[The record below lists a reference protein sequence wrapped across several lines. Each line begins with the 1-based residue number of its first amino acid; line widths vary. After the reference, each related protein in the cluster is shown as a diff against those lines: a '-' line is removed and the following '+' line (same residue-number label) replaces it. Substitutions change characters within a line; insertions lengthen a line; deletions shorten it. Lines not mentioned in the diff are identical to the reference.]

1 METYMLLL
9 NVLMWTCIVFVI
21 AMITL
26 SIYLR
31 QIKKQIKKE
40 MVEYDTYWNVTTTE
54 DDNGV
59 EYRVWTK
66 NVSDS

>member
-1 METYMLLL
+1 METYMVLL

-40 MVEYDTYWNVTTTE
+40 MVEYDTYWSVTTTE
-54 DDNGV
+54 DSDGV

>member
-1 METYMLLL
+1 METYMVLL

-40 MVEYDTYWNVTTTE
+40 MVEYDTYWSVTTTE
-54 DDNGV
+54 DSDGV
-59 EYRVWTK
+59 EYKVWKK